1 MQLYEVLLNVSS
13 AAFSLLMTLPY
24 EKAKIETR
32 KVKIYRIKKFKII
45 VKLMY

>member
-1 MQLYEVLLNVSS
+1 MQLYDVLHNVSS
-13 AAFSLLMTLPY
+13 VAFSLRMALPY
-24 EKAKIETR
+24 EKAKTETR